1 MALWEMTVVMA
12 GAKKKKKKAYK
23 IKCRKYLLSKFQEF

>member
-12 GAKKKKKKAYK
+12 GAKKKKKAYK